1 MNILVIAAHP
11 GDEVLG
17 MGGTIKKLAKQG
29 HNLHLCSVTEGASAQ
44 YSDEKMIEI
53 RKESCIKSGKILG
66 ISNFEFFDFPD
77 MRLDSIPQLEINK
90 KIENLIRKLKPQ
102 IIYTTPNNDYNED
115 HKIVYEST
123 LVAARPISNFITQI
137 FSYEIPNYTKTP
149 FEANVYENI
158 SKEFTTKIKAF
169 KQYKSEVRKMPH
181 PRSFEYI
188 EALAKLRGMESG
200 FLKAEAFRLIR
211 HSKN

>member
-1 MNILVIAAHP
+1 MNILILAAHP
-11 GDEVLG
+11 DDEVLG
-17 MGGTIKKLAKQG
+17 MGGTIKKLCK
-29 HNLHLCSVTEGASAQ
+29 NKIKLCVISEGATAQ
-44 YSDEKMIEI
+44 YSNEKMIQVRREA
-53 RKESCIKSGKILG
+53 CMKSGKILG
-66 ISNFEFFDFPD
+66 ISSFDFFDFPD
-77 MRLDSIPQLEINK
+77 MKLDSIPQLEINK
-90 KIENLIRKLKPQ
+90 KIEKVIERFKPQ
-102 IIYTTPNNDYNED
+102 IIYTTPNNDYNKD

-123 LVAARPISNFITQI
+123 LVAARPITKCIKQI
-137 FSYEIPNYTKTP
+137 LSYEIPNYVKNP

-169 KQYKSEVRKMPH
+169 KQFKSEIHKMPH

-211 HSKN
+211 NSRD

>member
-1 MNILVIAAHP
+1 MEILIIAAHP
-11 GDEVLG
+11 DDEVLG
-17 MGGTIKKLAKQG
+17 MGGTIKKLCK
-29 HNLHLCSVTEGASAQ
+29 NNIKLCVISEGATAQ
-44 YSDEKMIEI
+44 YSNEKMIQV
-53 RKESCIKSGKILG
+53 RKEACMKSGKILG
-66 ISNFEFFDFPD
+66 ISSFDFFDFPD
-77 MRLDSIPQLEINK
+77 MKLDSIPQLEINK
-90 KIENLIRKLKPQ
+90 KIEKVIERFKPQ
-102 IIYTTPNNDYNED
+102 IIYTTPDNDYNKD

-123 LVAARPISNFITQI
+123 LVAARPITKCIKQI
-137 FSYEIPNYTKTP
+137 LSYEIPNYVKNP

-169 KQYKSEVRKMPH
+169 KQFKSEIRKMPH

-211 HSKN
+211 NSRD